1 MIRSLCLISVLFV
14 FAANICLEAQEQHI
28 SGPGIGQGFRGRS
41 LVLDINARV
50 LENEKEV
57 IWDQSHKKITIPGNP
72 VSVQL
77 AGSNV
82 VVSAQFTPFI
92 RRGGNVMVIQGQIWI
107 EDPKRGI
114 SYYTSI
120 QTVPMEFNEP
130 IHYFPLGTDHQSN
143 ASIEIIL
150 TVNRYREPKE
160 TAEEKAAGANG
171 E

>member
-1 MIRSLCLISVLFV
+1 MIRSLCFISVLYL
-14 FAANICLEAQEQHI
+14 FALGFLEAQEQQV
-28 SGPGIGQGFRGRS
+28 SRPEMAREFRGRS

-50 LENEKEV
+50 LENKQDV
-57 IWDQSHKKITIPGNP
+57 IWDQSHKKITMPGSP
-72 VSVQL
+72 VSIQL

-82 VVSAQFTPFI
+82 VVAVQFTPFI
-92 RRGGNVMVIQGQIWI
+92 RRDNNVLVIQGQIWI

-130 IHYFPLGTDHQSN
+130 IYYFPLGTNNQLDS
-143 ASIEIIL
+143 SIEIIL

-160 TAEEKAAGANG
+160 NTEEKAADTNG

>member
-1 MIRSLCLISVLFV
+1 MIRSLCFIGVLFV
-14 FAANICLEAQEQHI
+14 FASGIYIEAQEQNI
-28 SGPGIGQGFRGRS
+28 SGPGMEQGFRRRA

-50 LENEKEV
+50 VENEQEV
-57 IWDQSHKKITIPGNP
+57 IWDQSHKKITMPGSP
-72 VSVQL
+72 VSIQL

-82 VVSAQFTPFI
+82 VVAAQFTPFI
-92 RRGGNVMVIQGQIWI
+92 RRGNNVMVIQGQIWI

-130 IHYFPLGTDHQSN
+130 IHYFPLGTSHQSSS
-143 ASIEIIL
+143 SIEIIL
-150 TVNRYREPKE
+150 TVNPYREPRE
-160 TAEEKAAGANG
+160 PIEERAAGADG

>member
-1 MIRSLCLISVLFV
+1 MIRSLCFISVLFV
-14 FAANICLEAQEQHI
+14 FASGFLEAQEHHI
-28 SGPGIGQGFRGRS
+28 SGPGMEQGFRRRT

-57 IWDQSHKKITIPGNP
+57 IWDETHKKITMPGSP
-72 VSVQL
+72 VSIQL

-82 VVSAQFTPFI
+82 VVAAQFTPFV
-92 RRGGNVMVIQGQIWI
+92 RRGSNVMVIQGQIWI

-130 IHYFPLGTDHQSN
+130 IHYFPLGTEHQIGS
-143 ASIEIIL
+143 SIEIIL
-150 TVNRYREPKE
+150 TVNPNREPRE
-160 TAEEKAAGANG
+160 NREEKAAGANG